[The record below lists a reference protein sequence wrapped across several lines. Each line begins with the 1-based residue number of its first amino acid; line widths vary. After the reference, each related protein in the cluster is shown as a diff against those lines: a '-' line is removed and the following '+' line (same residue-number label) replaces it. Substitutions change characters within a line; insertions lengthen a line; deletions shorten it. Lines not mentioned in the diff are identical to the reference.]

1 MKHCLL
7 KTTCKT
13 ELDISVY
20 KSVND
25 IQINHW
31 NKVTGQKN
39 IYLSLDYLDA
49 IEKSLNNEITFRYLL
64 FYNAAHTPVAVAA
77 VQFLPFFNKEINA
90 LDPLCLVKDKLKKR
104 LLSSSGVEIM
114 TCGSPFSCGENGFMF
129 TNDISENEAYE
140 NLTEGLI
147 KLQKLEKRNQ
157 KAPVLLIKEFWPE
170 SHSAFRSLK
179 SSGFKDF
186 MIDVNMVMKIDT
198 TWKNF
203 DDYLFAMVTKF
214 RTKAKSAFKKSIDIQ
229 VRDLQVKDIV
239 ENKKS
244 IENLYYSVVERSHFT
259 FGKLNGESFVNLK
272 KNLGNRFI
280 IKGYFFNREL
290 VGFSSVLIYNNI
302 ADACYVGINYD
313 LNQQHAIYQRM
324 LYDYVA
330 LAINERCTELRFGR
344 TAEEI
349 KSTIG
354 ALPVNMKL
362 FIRHQNKIK
371 NSLLKPVFG
380 SMIPSP
386 FELRNPFKAVYRM
399 GLN

>member
-13 ELDISVY
+13 ELEISVF

-25 IQINHW
+25 VETVHW
-31 NKVTGQKN
+31 NRVTDQKN
-39 IYLSLDYLDA
+39 IYLSLGYLDA
-49 IEKSLNNEITFRYLL
+49 IEKSLNSEITFRYLI
-64 FYNAAHTPVAVAA
+64 FYNAAHIPVAVAA
-77 VQFLPFFNKEINA
+77 VQFLPFFNKAINKE
-90 LDPLCLVKDKLKKR
+90 DPLCLVKDKIKKK

-147 KLQKLEKRNQ
+147 KLQKSEKRNQ
-157 KAPVLLIKEFWPE
+157 KAPVLLVKEFWPD
-170 SHSAFRSLK
+170 SYSAFSSLK
-179 SSGFKDF
+179 QSGFKDF

-198 TWKNF
+198 AWKSF
-203 DDYLFAMVTKF
+203 DDYLFTMVTKF
-214 RTKAKSAFKKSIDIQ
+214 RTKAKSAFKKSTDIQ
-229 VRDLQVKDIV
+229 VKDLQVKDIIK
-239 ENKKS
+239 NKKT
-244 IENLYYSVVERSHFT
+244 IESLYNSVVEKSHFT

-280 IKGYFFNREL
+280 IKGYFFNEEL
-290 VGFSSVLIYNNI
+290 VGFSSALIYNNVT
-302 ADACYVGINYD
+302 DACYVGINYE
-313 LNQQHAIYQRM
+313 LNQQYAIYQRM

-330 LAINERCTELRFGR
+330 LAISESCTELRFGR

-354 ALPVNMKL
+354 AQPVNMKL

-371 NSLLKPVFG
+371 NSLLKHVFG
-380 SMIPSP
+380 SIIPSP
-386 FELRNPFKAVYRM
+386 FELRNPFKAGYQV
-399 GLN
+399 GVN